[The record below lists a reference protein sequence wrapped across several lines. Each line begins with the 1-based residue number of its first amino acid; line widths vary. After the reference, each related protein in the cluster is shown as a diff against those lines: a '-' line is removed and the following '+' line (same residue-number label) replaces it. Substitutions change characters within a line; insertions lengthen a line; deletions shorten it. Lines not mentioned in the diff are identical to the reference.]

1 MESRFPHAFASTD
14 HSCRRFTVEDSLC
27 SLAYRSFSRITFARK
42 KPIGR
47 STRKTSRS
55 LRWSSLGA
63 SIPLCGVENHISPY
77 TMLPDVLEF
86 LNYMAGLAGPVTLS
100 TD

>member
-1 MESRFPHAFASTD
+1 MESRFPHALASTD
-14 HSCRRFTVEDSLC
+14 CSSRRFTMEDSWC
-27 SLAYRSFSRITFARK
+27 SMAYRSFSRITFARK

-47 STRKTSRS
+47 STRKISRS

-63 SIPLCGVENHISPY
+63 SIPLCGVEDHISPY
-77 TMLPDVLEF
+77 TMLHDVLQF
-86 LNYMAGLAGPVTLS
+86 LNYMAGRTGPVTLS